1 MLTVILGILLFLF
14 LIFPHELGH
23 FLMARAVGVKVN
35 EFAFGMGPA
44 IWKKQGKETLYSVRL
59 LPVGGYCAMEGE
71 DKDSDDE
78 RAFNKK
84 SPGAKILVLAAG
96 AAMNVLIAVVV
107 MSGIM
112 FVTGEATNVINKVV
126 KDSPAAAA
134 GIEHGD
140 RIVDAGG
147 KKIGNWYDFHE
158 SMRGQKKPFK
168 LIVERKGERK
178 TFSVTPKEEK
188 GRYVIGVSAVVEKN
202 LFKSV
207 ARGAKSTWILTGR
220 MYAGLKDL
228 VTGKVAVKEVTGPV
242 GMIGLVHQTTSRGL
256 TPFFYLLVFISLN
269 LAIFNLLPFPALD
282 GGRIIFVI
290 IRMVTGKAITDR
302 QENMVHGAGMILL
315 LTLMVF
321 ATWNDLVRLFR

>member
-112 FVTGEATNVINKVV
+112 FATGEATNVINKVV

-168 LIVERKGERK
+168 LTVERKGERK

-207 ARGAKSTWILTGR
+207 ARGVKSTWILTGR

-242 GMIGLVHQTTSRGL
+242 GMIGLVYQTTSRGL

>member
-84 SPGAKILVLAAG
+84 SPGAKILVLVAG

-168 LIVERKGERK
+168 LTVERKGERK

-256 TPFFYLLVFISLN
+256 TPFFYLLAFISLN

>member
-112 FVTGEATNVINKVV
+112 FATGEATNVINKVV

-168 LIVERKGERK
+168 LTVERKGERK

-242 GMIGLVHQTTSRGL
+242 GMIGLVHQTTSQGL

>member
-168 LIVERKGERK
+168 LTVERKGERK

-207 ARGAKSTWILTGR
+207 ARGVKSTWILTGR

-256 TPFFYLLVFISLN
+256 TPFFYLLAFISLN

>member
-112 FVTGEATNVINKVV
+112 FATGEATNVINKVV

-168 LIVERKGERK
+168 LTVERKGERK

-321 ATWNDLVRLFR
+321 ATWNDLARLFR

>member
-112 FVTGEATNVINKVV
+112 FATGEATNVIDKVV

-168 LIVERKGERK
+168 LTVERKGERK

>member
-112 FVTGEATNVINKVV
+112 FVTGEATNVIDKVV

-168 LIVERKGERK
+168 LTVERKGERK
-178 TFSVTPKEEK
+178 TFSVSPKEEK

-228 VTGKVAVKEVTGPV
+228 VTGKVAMKEVTGPV
-242 GMIGLVHQTTSRGL
+242 GMIGLVHQTTSQGL

>member
-168 LIVERKGERK
+168 LTVERKGERK

-207 ARGAKSTWILTGR
+207 ARGVKSTWILTGR

>member
-112 FVTGEATNVINKVV
+112 FATGEATNVINKVV

-168 LIVERKGERK
+168 LTVERKGERK
-178 TFSVTPKEEK
+178 TFSVSPKEEK

-228 VTGKVAVKEVTGPV
+228 VTGKVAMKEVTGPV

>member
-1 MLTVILGILLFLF
+1 
-14 LIFPHELGH
+14 
-23 FLMARAVGVKVN
+23 
-35 EFAFGMGPA
+35 
-44 IWKKQGKETLYSVRL
+44 
-59 LPVGGYCAMEGE
+59 MEGE

-112 FVTGEATNVINKVV
+112 FATGEATNVINKVV

-168 LIVERKGERK
+168 LTVERKGERK

>member
-168 LIVERKGERK
+168 LTVERKGERK
-178 TFSVTPKEEK
+178 TFSVSPKEEK

-228 VTGKVAVKEVTGPV
+228 VTGKVAMKEVTGPV
-242 GMIGLVHQTTSRGL
+242 GMIGLVHQTTSQGL

>member
-112 FVTGEATNVINKVV
+112 FATGEATNVINKVV

-168 LIVERKGERK
+168 LTVERKGERK

>member
-168 LIVERKGERK
+168 LTVERKGERK

-256 TPFFYLLVFISLN
+256 IPFFYLLVFISLN